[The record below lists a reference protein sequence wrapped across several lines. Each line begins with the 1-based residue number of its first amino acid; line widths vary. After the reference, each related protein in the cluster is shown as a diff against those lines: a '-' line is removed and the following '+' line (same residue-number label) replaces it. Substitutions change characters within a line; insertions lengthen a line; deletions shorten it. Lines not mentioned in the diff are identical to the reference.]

1 MANNRILVADD
12 DLILQ
17 NMLRSTLTKAGYSV
31 SAASDGT
38 EAVRLA
44 REQNPDVIVL
54 DIMMP
59 GMDGG
64 EVAEILKNDART
76 REIPVIFLSS
86 LITEGEE
93 KTSKE
98 KDAASFISKP
108 YNREKLLNEVKK
120 LLLKQGL

>member
-12 DLILQ
+12 DLISQ

-31 SAASDGT
+31 SAASDGL

-44 REQNPDVIVL
+44 RDQHPDVIVL

-64 EVAEILKNDART
+64 EVAETLKNDAQT
-76 REIPVIFLSS
+76 RQIPVIFLSS

-93 KTSKE
+93 KTSDE